1 MFSMVIDSRSDV
13 YGNAVG
19 RASLP
24 YCPTPQKGK
33 TDLNRAV
40 PLCILLLF
48 CAFLQ
53 EKQGYPTPCPSPE
66 IISKYYVFGAWV

>member
-1 MFSMVIDSRSDV
+1 MFFMVIDSRSDV

-40 PLCILLLF
+40 PLSDRTL
-48 CAFLQ
+48 
-53 EKQGYPTPCPSPE
+53 K
-66 IISKYYVFGAWV
+66 